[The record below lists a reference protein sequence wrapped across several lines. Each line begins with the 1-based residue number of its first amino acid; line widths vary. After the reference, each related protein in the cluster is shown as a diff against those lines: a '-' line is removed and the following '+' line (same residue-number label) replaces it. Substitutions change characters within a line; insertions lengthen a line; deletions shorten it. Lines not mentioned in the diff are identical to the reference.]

1 MGMTLMMPS
10 DAIHPL
16 AVVDPAAHIHDG
28 VSVGPFCVVGPHVTL
43 HRGVRLISHVV
54 VDGHTVVGED
64 TVVYPFASLGTPPQD
79 LKYAGETSY
88 TTIGA
93 RTVIREHVTINSGT
107 AGGGF
112 HTRVGDDCLL
122 MVGVHVAHD
131 GWVHNRVIM
140 ANNATLAGH
149 VVVEEDAVLGGLC
162 AVHQFV
168 RIGRGAMIGGLT
180 GVEQDVLPYA
190 LVMGER
196 GSLRGLNLIG
206 LKRSGHSREAIA
218 DLQNFYHGLFK
229 QDDLPL
235 AERLKHIPPTTGALS
250 QAWHSFLQAPS
261 KRGLCVPSA

>member
-1 MGMTLMMPS
+1 MGIPLMMKS
-10 DAIHPL
+10 SAIHPL
-16 AVVDPAAHIHDG
+16 AVVDPAAVLHED

-54 VDGHTVVGED
+54 VDGHTVVGEG
-64 TVVYPFASLGTPPQD
+64 TVIYPFASIGTPPQD

-107 AGGGF
+107 AGGGL

-149 VVVEEDAVLGGLC
+149 VVVEDGAVLGGLC

-168 RIGRGAMIGGLT
+168 RIGQGAMIGGLT

-196 GSLRGLNLIG
+196 GSLRGLNLVG
-206 LKRSGHSREAIA
+206 LKRSGHSRESIA
-218 DLQNFYHGLFK
+218 DLQNLYQHLFK
-229 QDDLPL
+229 QDSAPL
-235 AERLKHIPPTTGALS
+235 AERLQTIPLSTGALS
-250 QAWHSFLQAPS
+250 ETWRSFLHAPS
-261 KRGLCVPSA
+261 KRGLCVP

>member
-1 MGMTLMMPS
+1 
-10 DAIHPL
+10 L
-16 AVVDPAAHIHDG
+16 AVVDPAADVHDH

-54 VDGHTVVGED
+54 VDGHTAIGED
-64 TVVYPFASLGTPPQD
+64 TVVYPFASIGTPPQD

-107 AGGGF
+107 AGGGL

-149 VVVEEDAVLGGLC
+149 VVVEDEAVLGGLC

-196 GSLRGLNLIG
+196 GSLRGLNLVG

-218 DLQNFYHGLFK
+218 DLQNLYQHLFK
-229 QDDLPL
+229 HDTMPL
-235 AERLKHIPPTTGALS
+235 AERLQTIPPTTGALS
-250 QAWHSFLQAPS
+250 DNWRSFLQAPS

>member
-1 MGMTLMMPS
+1 
-10 DAIHPL
+10 
-16 AVVDPAAHIHDG
+16 
-28 VSVGPFCVVGPHVTL
+28 
-43 HRGVRLISHVV
+43 
-54 VDGHTVVGED
+54 
-64 TVVYPFASLGTPPQD
+64 
-79 LKYAGETSY
+79 
-88 TTIGA
+88 
-93 RTVIREHVTINSGT
+93 
-107 AGGGF
+107 
-112 HTRVGDDCLL
+112 

-162 AVHQFV
+162 AIHQFV

-229 QDDLPL
+229 QDGLPL
-235 AERLKHIPPTTGALS
+235 AERIHHIPSTTGVLS
-250 QAWHSFLQAPS
+250 ETWRSFLQAPS

>member
-107 AGGGF
+107 AGGGL

-162 AVHQFV
+162 AIHQFV

-218 DLQNFYHGLFK
+218 DLQNFYQGLFK
-229 QDDLPL
+229 QDGLPL
-235 AERLKHIPPTTGALS
+235 AERIHHIPSTTGVLS
-250 QAWHSFLQAPS
+250 ETWRSFLQAPS